1 MSLPEYAVRLD
12 QRNAVE
18 VEPLFRSHGLAVTRW
33 KCRIRETGGQVT
45 LRHDCYV
52 VKFVH
57 TGAFRAGLANG
68 PVLVDATRTLLA
80 APWEPFE
87 VTKQF
92 GPLVGGSTIAI
103 SEQAMAAIV
112 PQWSER
118 KPTTKLLR
126 AEITPRALLMQHM
139 ILRQIEEGAP
149 DQAIEDLVRA
159 LAVEAFDDLRV
170 VPFPNRRQTAV
181 PRRDAIEMAQAI
193 LAANYD
199 GPVRLED
206 VARAVD
212 VSPFHLCRA
221 FKRVTG
227 VHMRA
232 YVTRLR
238 LRAALG
244 EVVDPRSSLAEIAHA
259 HGFSSHSHFAAAFRK
274 EFSITP
280 SEVRRLAT
288 RSVSELRDAL
298 GLAM

>member
-1 MSLPEYAVRLD
+1 
-12 QRNAVE
+12 
-18 VEPLFRSHGLAVTRW
+18 
-33 KCRIRETGGQVT
+33 
-45 LRHDCYV
+45 
-52 VKFVH
+52 
-57 TGAFRAGLANG
+57 
-68 PVLVDATRTLLA
+68 
-80 APWEPFE
+80 

-92 GPLVGGSTIAI
+92 GPMVGGSTIAI
-103 SEQAMAAIV
+103 SEQAMSSIL

-118 KPTTKLLR
+118 HTKLLR
-126 AEITPRALLMQHM
+126 AEITPRALLIQHM
-139 ILRQIEEGAP
+139 ILRQIEDGAP
-149 DQAIEDLVRA
+149 AQAVEELIHALAIE
-159 LAVEAFDDLRV
+159 AFGEPRV

-181 PRRDAIEMAQAI
+181 PRRDAVEMAQAI

-212 VSPFHLCRA
+212 ISPFHLCRA
-221 FKRVTG
+221 FKRMTG

-274 EFSITP
+274 EFLITP

-288 RSVSELRDAL
+288 RGVSELRQAL
-298 GLAM
+298 GLSVA